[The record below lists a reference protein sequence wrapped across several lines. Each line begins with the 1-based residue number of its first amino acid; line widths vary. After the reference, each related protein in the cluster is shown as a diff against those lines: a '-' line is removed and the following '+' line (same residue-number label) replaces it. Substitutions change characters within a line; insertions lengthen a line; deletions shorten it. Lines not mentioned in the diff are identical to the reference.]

1 MLISLNPRP
10 LRQFVFRSF
19 NRSFRNLLLLSKQFL
34 TGNNSDTFYLSN
46 ISIFSFLSSFLC
58 NFNFN
63 FLVREKL
70 TTYDKFCASKKWYGT
85 FYTVWNFLYC
95 FIKIH
100 KNIPTGIQHQ
110 NDLFETGNEAEVL
123 LRSALF

>member
-34 TGNNSDTFYLSN
+34 TDNNSDTFYLSTFTN
-46 ISIFSFLSSFLC
+46 ISIFYFLSSFLC

-70 TTYDKFCASKKWYGT
+70 TTYDKFCASKKWMR
-85 FYTVWNFLYC
+85 NFLYC

>member
-34 TGNNSDTFYLSN
+34 TGNNSDTFYLSTFTN
-46 ISIFSFLSSFLC
+46 ISIFYFLSSFLC

-70 TTYDKFCASKKWYGT
+70 TTYDKFCASKKWMR
-85 FYTVWNFLYC
+85 NFLYC

>member
-34 TGNNSDTFYLSN
+34 TGNNSDTFYLSTFTN

-70 TTYDKFCASKKWYGT
+70 TTYDKFCASKKWM
-85 FYTVWNFLYC
+85 WNFLCC